1 MEPSSQSDNAAR
13 ATHEIADG
21 ILMNNFVE
29 SKIIRKESLRSA
41 TRESGATP
49 LNAVASLLCHWPEY
63 LMEAGELG
71 LYMLLVCTFT
81 TLLQYPTSPVRHFVP
96 SAVVRRAI
104 MGLLVGPTVVAIIM
118 TPWGKQSGG
127 HFNPAIT
134 LTFYRLGK
142 VAFWDTLFYV
152 AAQLSGA
159 AGGVAI
165 AAYVLRDATGNAA
178 VRYAVTAP
186 GIFGNA
192 GTFVGEVSISFI
204 LMTAILFASN
214 RKLLARYTP
223 YVVGALYATFIT
235 FETPLS
241 GMSMNPARTF
251 GSAFCAGY
259 WQAMWIYFI
268 APTMGMF
275 AGAEIFLWVRGGIP
289 PYCAKLHHDNDK
301 RCIFQHGRWAARVQD
316 SHF

>member
-1 MEPSSQSDNAAR
+1 
-13 ATHEIADG
+13 
-21 ILMNNFVE
+21 
-29 SKIIRKESLRSA
+29 
-41 TRESGATP
+41 
-49 LNAVASLLCHWPEY
+49 
-63 LMEAGELG
+63 MEAGELG
-71 LYMLLVCTFT
+71 LYMLLVCTFS

-96 SAVVRRAI
+96 SVVVRRAI

-152 AAQLSGA
+152 AAQLAGA

-251 GSAFCAGY
+251 GSAFRAGY

-268 APTMGMF
+268 APTMGML
-275 AGAEIFLWVRGGIP
+275 AGAEIFLKVREGIP

-301 RCIFQHGRWAARVQD
+301 RCIFQHGR
-316 SHF
+316 